1 MSEVLEK
8 GLYNHPKISGFL
20 SVGQFIF
27 TRKEG
32 KKCLLLRFV
41 NEAQFRIDGVE
52 FTVIQLDLYGKK
64 IGRTKIK
71 YTDISVA
78 PDGTF
83 APERGIIVSE
93 RCVDFYVQMRSVSSR
108 SYKYV
113 FKNGEVASCY
123 EPYADEESEYREN
136 GGGERAVKARF
147 FGGGGIRRF
156 ITVVS
161 ALLVCAA
168 IAAGAFKAQER
179 FGKFDGSEYGEEST
193 DQTE

>member
-8 GLYNHPKISGFL
+8 GLYNHPKIPGYL

-41 NEAQFRIDGVE
+41 NEAEFRIDGVE

-71 YTDISVA
+71 YTDINVA
-78 PDGTF
+78 PDSTF

-93 RCVDFYVQMRSVSSR
+93 KCVDFYVQMRSVSSR
-108 SYKYV
+108 SYRYV

-123 EPYADEESEYREN
+123 EPYADEEPEYRES
-136 GGGERAVKARF
+136 GGERTVKARF

-156 ITVVS
+156 ITVIS

-168 IAAGAFKAQER
+168 IAAGAVKAQER
-179 FGKFDGSEYGEEST
+179 FGKFDGSEYGEEFT
-193 DQTE
+193 DETE

>member
-8 GLYNHPKISGFL
+8 GLYNHPKIPGYL

-41 NEAQFRIDGVE
+41 NEADFRIDGAE
-52 FTVIQLDLYGKK
+52 LTVIQLDMYGKK
-64 IGRTKIK
+64 IGRTKIR
-71 YTDISVA
+71 YTDINVSPA
-78 PDGTF
+78 GTF

-93 RCVDFYVQMRSVSSR
+93 KCVDFYVQMRSVCAK

-123 EPYADEESEYREN
+123 DPYADDEHEYRE
-136 GGGERAVKARF
+136 GYGGERTVKARF
-147 FGGGGIRRF
+147 FGGAGIRRF

-168 IAAGAFKAQER
+168 IAAGAVKAQDR

>member
-27 TRKEG
+27 THKEG

-41 NEAQFRIDGVE
+41 NEAEFRIDGVE

-71 YTDISVA
+71 YTDINVA
-78 PDGTF
+78 PDSTF

-93 RCVDFYVQMRSVSSR
+93 KCVDFYVQMRSVSSR
-108 SYKYV
+108 SYRYV

-123 EPYADEESEYREN
+123 EPYADEESEYRES
-136 GGGERAVKARF
+136 GGERTVKARF

-168 IAAGAFKAQER
+168 IAAGAVKAQDR